1 MKFLKVIISTMLLGS
16 YVFLMCLLGHL
27 GLYESKY
34 ILFISTL
41 VLVFI
46 IMLICLIFEL
56 KSKLKILCF
65 IIGIVF
71 LLIIITTLYF
81 LNTTISFIKTSSKV
95 VVNYDNYYQIS
106 LKGNDKNEKV
116 GILDDMFLSEGS
128 KIYEDRYELYSDLIN
143 KKIDSIIISD
153 VDLYF
158 IEKEDKDF
166 INKIKVIDIIKQ
178 EREKVKYT
186 TKEITKESF
195 IIYISGIDTD
205 GVISKVSRSDVNIIV
220 VVNPNT
226 HQMLLVNIPRDY
238 YVNLHG
244 KDAKD
249 KLTHAG
255 LYGIDTSIKTIED
268 LLNININYY
277 VRINFDSVVK
287 VVDEIGGID
296 ITSDQDLNFCGI
308 KKGINHVDG
317 ACALR
322 YARERKSY
330 LSGDRHRGENQQEVI
345 KAVLNKIK
353 KNKLLIFKYPIILNK
368 LKNNFETNIK
378 NDDIKDFIKKDIK
391 YLPKWV
397 IKSYNLNGSDSKNY
411 TYSMG
416 KKRMLYVMEPD
427 YNTVLK
433 AKELINDVLNNKEI
447 K

>member
-1 MKFLKVIISTMLLGS
+1 
-16 YVFLMCLLGHL
+16 
-27 GLYESKY
+27 
-34 ILFISTL
+34 
-41 VLVFI
+41 
-46 IMLICLIFEL
+46 
-56 KSKLKILCF
+56 
-65 IIGIVF
+65 
-71 LLIIITTLYF
+71 
-81 LNTTISFIKTSSKV
+81 
-95 VVNYDNYYQIS
+95 
-106 LKGNDKNEKV
+106 
-116 GILDDMFLSEGS
+116 
-128 KIYEDRYELYSDLIN
+128 
-143 KKIDSIIISD
+143 
-153 VDLYF
+153 
-158 IEKEDKDF
+158 
-166 INKIKVIDIIKQ
+166 
-178 EREKVKYT
+178 
-186 TKEITKESF
+186 
-195 IIYISGIDTD
+195 
-205 GVISKVSRSDVNIIV
+205 
-220 VVNPNT
+220 
-226 HQMLLVNIPRDY
+226 MLLVNIPRDY

-268 LLNININYY
+268 LLSININYY
-277 VRINFDSVVK
+277 IRINFDSVVK

-296 ITSDQDLNFCGI
+296 ITSDQDLNFCSI

-317 ACALR
+317 ACALK

-345 KAVLNKIK
+345 KAVLSKIK

>member
-1 MKFLKVIISTMLLGS
+1 MKFLKYIISTMLVAS
-16 YVFLMCLLGHL
+16 YVFLMFLLESL
-27 GLYESKY
+27 GLYSNKY
-34 ILFISTL
+34 ILLISVV

-46 IMLICLIFEL
+46 ILLVCLIFEL
-56 KSKLKILCF
+56 KTKLKILCYV
-65 IIGIVF
+65 IGIVF
-71 LLIIITTLYF
+71 LLIILFISYI
-81 LNTTISFIKTSSKV
+81 LNSMAGFINKTGKV
-95 VVNYDNYYQIS
+95 VTNYDNYYLIS
-106 LKGNDKNEKV
+106 LKENDKNENV
-116 GILDDMFLSEGS
+116 GILDDMFISEGS
-128 KIYEDRYELYSDLIN
+128 KIYDDRYELYSDLIN

-178 EREKVKYT
+178 EKEKVKYT
-186 TKEITKESF
+186 TKEITTDAF

-268 LLNININYY
+268 LLSININYY
-277 VRINFDSVVK
+277 IRINFDSVVK

-296 ITSDQDLNFCGI
+296 ITSDQDLNFCSI

-317 ACALR
+317 ACALK

-345 KAVLNKIK
+345 KAVLSKIK

>member
-1 MKFLKVIISTMLLGS
+1 MKFLKYIISTMLVAS
-16 YVFLMCLLGHL
+16 YVFLMFLLESL
-27 GLYESKY
+27 GLYSNKY
-34 ILFISTL
+34 ILLISVV

-46 IMLICLIFEL
+46 ILLVCLIFEL
-56 KSKLKILCF
+56 KTKLKILCYV
-65 IIGIVF
+65 IGIVF
-71 LLIIITTLYF
+71 LLIILFISYI
-81 LNTTISFIKTSSKV
+81 LNSMAGFINKTGKV
-95 VVNYDNYYQIS
+95 VTNYDNYYLIS
-106 LKGNDKNEKV
+106 LKENDKNESV

-178 EREKVKYT
+178 EKEKVKYT
-186 TKEITKESF
+186 TKEITTDAF

-268 LLNININYY
+268 LLSININYY
-277 VRINFDSVVK
+277 IRINFDSVVK

-296 ITSDQDLNFCGI
+296 ITSDQDLNFCSI

-317 ACALR
+317 ACALK

-345 KAVLNKIK
+345 KAVLSKIK